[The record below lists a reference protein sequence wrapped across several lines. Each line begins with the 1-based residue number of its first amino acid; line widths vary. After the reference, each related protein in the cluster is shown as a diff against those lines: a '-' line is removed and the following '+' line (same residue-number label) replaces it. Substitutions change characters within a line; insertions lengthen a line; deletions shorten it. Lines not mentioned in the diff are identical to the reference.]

1 MGVFFCKKFTYPQR
15 SVHYVQY
22 QYFLF
27 CILLI
32 GGCVRTQRT
41 PRCLRA
47 CSWNIW
53 RELSVGGSS
62 DTGSQCDYCDNLLLS
77 RDKWAGPS
85 GHLVASSWSAT
96 STVPSL
102 RCTACR
108 SRSPRPVDPRPST
121 DATTSWVFDDPSH
134 VLQSSANRSVTS
146 CVPTVGELCVEQ
158 RAFRQVKKVKVA
170 NIRLPSVGFR
180 S

>member
-1 MGVFFCKKFTYPQR
+1 MDLFSTQRALCTVSVFFILHFTNWG
-15 SVHYVQY
+15 
-22 QYFLF
+22 
-27 CILLI
+27 

-62 DTGSQCDYCDNLLLS
+62 DTGSQCDYCGNLLLS